1 MNVSDIRGQVDF
13 GIITI
18 REDEFD
24 AVLQRFPKQD
34 VVQGRR
40 RYNLSEVETVRG
52 DSYLTAVMRCFEQ
65 GNTEAMD
72 AARDLLEDLDP
83 QWLLV
88 VGIAGGVPASEFTL
102 GDVVVSTRVYDFSV
116 EAVLQDGSREYA
128 LGGGRMH
135 RAAASIAVDLPAMRG
150 DLGDWSSA
158 ASIGA
163 SRPPVALTEQ
173 SFYGDE
179 EWRRKARETL
189 RRHFEGRPARE
200 PIVTAGA
207 IASSDRLIKDTEIMR
222 VWLRIARHILA
233 VEMESAGVYRAAS
246 DRVPTLSIRGI
257 SDIIGFRRDPS
268 FTSYACQTAAAFTRA
283 LLRARPIEPRARP
296 DLTHEALKRPPATA
310 GTKASAAQEPAPAAA
325 RGESGR
331 KPEAAPRGTGSKAV
345 VRDKIFISVTEKD
358 RDTLEALKEPLR
370 MLEEQGLIKTWDA
383 TRIRPGEVIAAKTAE
398 ALASAKIAVLLVSSN
413 YLASKERAEEVVKLL
428 SAGVPLLCLYIDH
441 SLVDLVSYT
450 YDDPETGAKKKIKLM
465 ELSALNN
472 RKKPLKSLSGADK
485 SEALMEAVTKIV
497 EAATPPETEET

>member
-1 MNVSDIRGQVDF
+1 MNVADIRGQVDF

-18 REDEFD
+18 REDEFE
-24 AVLQRFPKQD
+24 AVLQRFPRQD

-83 QWLLV
+83 QWLLI

-102 GDVVVSTRVYDFSV
+102 GDVVVSTRVHDFSV

-163 SRPPVALTEQ
+163 PRPPVALMES

-179 EWRRKARETL
+179 EWRRRARESL

-268 FTSYACQTAAAFTRA
+268 FTAYACHTAAAFTRA
-283 LLRARPIEPRARP
+283 LLRARPIEPRPR
-296 DLTHEALKRPPATA
+296 
-310 GTKASAAQEPAPAAA
+310 AAKAPAAPA
-325 RGESGR
+325 QITATAPTPNTPRPRVPSGDPPKR
-331 KPEAAPRGTGSKAV
+331 KEPKPA
-345 VRDKIFISVTEKD
+345 VRDKIFISATEKD
-358 RDTLEALKEPLR
+358 RDTLEALKEPLH
-370 MLEEQGLIKTWDA
+370 MLEEQGHFKTWDA

-398 ALASAKIAVLLVSSN
+398 ALASAKLAVLLVSSN
-413 YLASKERAEEVVKLL
+413 YLASKERAEEVSKLL

-450 YDDPETGAKKKIKLM
+450 YDDPETGAKKKIKLV

-485 SEALMEAVTKIV
+485 SEALMEAVAKIV
-497 EAATPPETEET
+497 EAATPPEGDEA